1 MNHSKSRSKNI
12 KLEISTLLSFLAALF
27 LTLSLFTYT
36 GSDASMFSSSTS
48 DVMNACG
55 KIGASVS
62 AFLLQIFGL
71 GAFLFPAA
79 FFFISAHL
87 YQDEE
92 NKIVYTLIGTLVQA
106 VSASVFLTLHWQN
119 FNFGGSQLLM
129 GGTFGLLIAQGLK
142 TQLNPAGAS
151 LVSLGVF
158 FGVLVLTT
166 PVMISRVIGMSL
178 RALAIV
184 AWRVVKL
191 AAVTAAI
198 YGMDAFTKFVRYAGQ
213 KLHDFRIN
221 MKERS
226 LAIAQKMNEPKPT
239 VQQELFQE
247 PITQPLAESLSNS
260 LVDEI
265 PLTAKTVESI
275 SRDEIDAINISEL
288 KITQEDAAATEP
300 TKIDRIRTAMRSS
313 KRGQWKLPA
322 VDFLKKAL
330 KVESIVDKEKIE
342 ENARLLKRTLE
353 SFEIEGEV
361 TAARQGPVITLYEFR
376 PAPGVKVSKIAGL
389 QDDITMALSAKSVR
403 ILAPLPGKNVVGF
416 EIPSEQRQTI
426 LFREFIQAPEYNDSK
441 HTIPVIM
448 GKDISG
454 QLVLADLARMPHLLV
469 AGQTGSGKSVF
480 MNSLICS
487 LLYRFTP
494 DDLRLILIDPKFI
507 ELTAYNDIPHLLLPV
522 VDDVKN
528 AGVSLKWAVREME
541 RRYRILQLMDAKNLT
556 GFNQKITDMGA
567 DAARDIFMAEE
578 NDDWIHSFEL
588 DDNGE
593 PKIGK
598 LPYVVII
605 IDELADLIMSSKKEV
620 EISITRLAQKARAAG
635 IHLVIATQRPSTD
648 VVTGLIK
655 ANLPSR
661 CSFQLASGVDSKT
674 ILDRVGAERLLGHG
688 DMLFIPPGMANTTR
702 LHGAYLDDNEISKI
716 TSFLTSQGKPSYRD
730 EILVDE
736 EEEEENEEHDADEL
750 FTEAVTHARQ
760 VGRVS
765 ASSLQRRFSIG
776 YNRAARM
783 IENMESR
790 GIVGPA
796 DGAKPREVLMR

>member
-1 MNHSKSRSKNI
+1 
-12 KLEISTLLSFLAALF
+12 
-27 LTLSLFTYT
+27 
-36 GSDASMFSSSTS
+36 MFSSSTS
-48 DVMNACG
+48 EVVNACG
-55 KIGASVS
+55 KIGASV
-62 AFLLQIFGL
+62 AAMLLQVFGL

-79 FFFISAHL
+79 FFFIAAHL
-87 YQDEE
+87 YQEDET
-92 NKIVYTLIGTLVQA
+92 KIIFTLLGTLVQA
-106 VSASVFLTLHWQN
+106 VAASVFLTLHWEYWH
-119 FNFGGSQLLM
+119 FGGSQLLM
-129 GGTFGLLIAQGLK
+129 GGTFGLVIAQALK

-158 FGVLVLTT
+158 FGVLVVTT
-166 PVMISRVIGMSL
+166 PVIVSHVIGMTL
-178 RALAIV
+178 RASAII
-184 AWRVVKL
+184 AWRLAKL
-191 AAVTAAI
+191 AATTLMIWAMSGIAKLYEI
-198 YGMDAFTKFVRYAGQ
+198 TRQ
-213 KLHDFRIN
+213 KLKDRQLRRAEV
-221 MKERS
+221 KEITEVVATPS
-226 LAIAQKMNEPKPT
+226 LDTEETIIEAVEPKVAEIPKHVFVSPT
-239 VQQELFQE
+239 VQDELPLD
-247 PITQPLAESLSNS
+247 PI
-260 LVDEI
+260 D
-265 PLTAKTVESI
+265 I
-275 SRDEIDAINISEL
+275 SAL
-288 KITQEDAAATEP
+288 KISASNATPEP
-300 TKIDRIRTAMRSS
+300 SQFEKLKQAVKPPTR
-313 KRGQWKLPA
+313 RGNWKLPSIE
-322 VDFLKKAL
+322 FLKKVP
-330 KVESIVDKEKIE
+330 KIESVVDKEKIE
-342 ENARLLKRTLE
+342 ENARILKKTLE

-376 PAPGVKVSKIAGL
+376 PAAGVKVSKIAGL

-426 LFREFIQAPEYNDSK
+426 LFREFIQAPEFNDSK
-441 HTIPVIM
+441 FAIPVIM

-454 QLVLADLARMPHLLV
+454 QLTLADLARMPHLLV

-494 DDLRLILIDPKFI
+494 DDLRMVLIDPKFI
-507 ELTAYNDIPHLLLPV
+507 EFTAYDDIPHLLLPV

-528 AGVSLKWAVREME
+528 AGTSLKWAVREME
-541 RRYRILQLMDAKNLT
+541 RRYRILQLMDSKNLA
-556 GFNQKITDMGA
+556 GFNQKITDMGVE
-567 DAARDIFMAEE
+567 AAKDIFMAEE

-588 DDNGE
+588 DENGE
-593 PKIGK
+593 PRIGK

-605 IDELADLIMSSKKEV
+605 IDELADLMMSAKKEV
-620 EISITRLAQKARAAG
+620 ELSIMRLAQKARAAG
-635 IHLVIATQRPSTD
+635 IHLVLATQRPSTD
-648 VVTGLIK
+648 VITGLIK

-688 DMLFIPPGMANTTR
+688 DMLFIPPGMANTNR
-702 LHGAYLDDNEISKI
+702 LHGAYLDDAEISKI
-716 TSFLTSQGKPSYRD
+716 TSFLKSQGKPNYRD

-736 EEEEENEEHDADEL
+736 EAEDEENEDVDNDEY
-750 FTEAVTHARQ
+750 FAEAVNHARQ

-783 IENMESR
+783 IETMEAR